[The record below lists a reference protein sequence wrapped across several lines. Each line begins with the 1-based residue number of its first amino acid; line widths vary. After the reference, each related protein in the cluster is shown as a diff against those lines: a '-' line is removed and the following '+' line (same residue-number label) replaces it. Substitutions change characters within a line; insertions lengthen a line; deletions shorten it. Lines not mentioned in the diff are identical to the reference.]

1 MRDTVARVIV
11 RENDLTSRDLPVKT
25 KSVRCGRLF
34 GLLTDVH
41 GATLTFHTVFNGC
54 AIQESY
60 LSGSLREP
68 LDRERAVATESSPLW
83 PVHLQP

>member
-1 MRDTVARVIV
+1 MRGTLARVIV
-11 RENDLTSRDLPVKT
+11 RENDLTSRDLPVKN
-25 KSVRCGRLF
+25 KVRPLRPPLRP
-34 GLLTDVH
+34 LTDVV

-68 LDRERAVATESSPLW
+68 LDRERAVATESSSLW
-83 PVHLQP
+83 PSALQP